1 MVALKQ
7 NYKSQRQT
15 AKGCWTCTNAWY
27 RIGNGK
33 TNCEGD
39 DAPVTVALINLVS
52 FMLMDRGKCGVDI
65 HMLMYFA
72 SVGLIYT
79 CCWTVASVGLIYT
92 CVCSQPAPAPLF
104 YYEKALIKEHG

>member
-33 TNCEGD
+33 TNCEGGG
-39 DAPVTVALINLVS
+39 APVTVALINLVS
-52 FMLMDRGKCGVDI
+52 FMLM
-65 HMLMYFA
+65 YFA

-79 CCWTVASVGLIYT
+79 C
-92 CVCSQPAPAPLF
+92 
-104 YYEKALIKEHG
+104 

>member
-15 AKGCWTCTNAWY
+15 AKGCWTCTNVWY
-27 RIGNGK
+27 RMGNGK

-79 CCWTVASVGLIYT
+79 C
-92 CVCSQPAPAPLF
+92 VCSQPAPAPLF

>member
-52 FMLMDRGKCGVDI
+52 FMLMDRGKCGLDI
-65 HMLMYFA
+65 HMLLDCGKC
-72 SVGLIYT
+72 GLDIHM
-79 CCWTVASVGLIYT
+79 CMF
-92 CVCSQPAPAPLF
+92 PACPAPLF